1 MIGVRTRYSLA
12 QFLELQEPAVCV
24 VILGKYGVQHL
35 SLSRE
40 QLLYDLLNTLRGLD
54 DRTLMLALSEVVA
67 TTGDLRAR
75 VNPKYR
81 FDERMHDLAQC
92 LLLDGYIIQEKKL
105 VQTDP
110 SIADAAP
117 LEDDLVTALQN
128 SGAPPRA
135 GHHRQ
140 DLRLGRGIPG
150 DAARLQRIARQRP
163 SGAGNLGR

>member
-1 MIGVRTRYSLA
+1 MCA
-12 QFLELQEPAVCV
+12 
-24 VILGKYGVQHL
+24 VILGKYGVQQL
-35 SLSRE
+35 SLSRG

-81 FDERMHDLAQC
+81 FYERMHDLAQC

-110 SIADAAP
+110 
-117 LEDDLVTALQN
+117 
-128 SGAPPRA
+128 
-135 GHHRQ
+135 
-140 DLRLGRGIPG
+140 
-150 DAARLQRIARQRP
+150 
-163 SGAGNLGR
+163 